1 MKYELY
7 YRNILIGNLCISNDY
22 TKYTP
27 NKENISNIDDMIF
40 NFLKEEMDYLHPFL
54 KMRVD
59 KLKKFNM
66 KSDSFKIL
74 SSKNFWLKIFS
85 Q

>member
-7 YRNILIGNLCISNDY
+7 YRNILIGNLSISNDY

-27 NKENISNIDDMIF
+27 NKENISNIEDLIF

-66 KSDSFKIL
+66 KSVSFPTDSYKLI
-74 SSKNFWLKIFS
+74 IVE
-85 Q
+85 